1 MALNYSFPD
10 LEPVCC
16 STPSSNFCFLT
27 CIQIPQETGQMIW
40 YSHLFKNFPQFDVI
54 HTVKGFGLDNK
65 AKVDVFLK
73 LSCFVDDPT
82 DVGNF
87 ISGLSAGK
95 YCQWPSSLSLY
106 FSFLHFKNLNFSLGQ
121 RGQQK
126 EAYALSSVD
135 VC

>member
-1 MALNYSFPD
+1 
-10 LEPVCC
+10 
-16 STPSSNFCFLT
+16 
-27 CIQIPQETGQMIW
+27 MIW

-73 LSCFVDDPT
+73 LSCFVNDPT

-106 FSFLHFKNLNFSLGQ
+106 FSFLPFKNLNFSLGQ